1 MLTVGGKKKTKFKTL
16 AGMPQ
21 KGSPG
26 TMEYGLTNY
35 DYMPTIPG
43 KRYGYKTLKGMPNT
57 RQLNGGWGDNHPGKI
72 GGGTKSLLA
81 NKRNSIVED
90 PQDRRE
96 KGKVKLTE
104 QDPSG
109 FLNDKVMPNASVTC
123 TDAGFCLKGEEDRT
137 TPSNDTFYG
146 MKDGK
151 RGWYKVGAEEE
162 KKENVPSGGIG
173 GGMFAWDESSK
184 TMGPGGAMVGR
195 TWVEATGT
203 GEKGDGEYWLK
214 VSFSEA
220 GANAEVVTSRGD
232 ISDTDCYIPI
242 YIIVDGKIETDL
254 RGAFVVPCWE

>member
-1 MLTVGGKKKTKFKTL
+1 MLNVGGKKKTKFKMLHGMPETHSM

-26 TMEYGLTNY
+26 TMEHGLTDY

-57 RQLNGGWGDNHPGKI
+57 RQLNGGWGADHSGRI

-90 PQDRRE
+90 PQDRRD
-96 KGKVKLTE
+96 KGKVRLSE

-109 FLNDKVMPNASVTC
+109 FLKDKVMPNASVTC

-137 TPSNDTFYG
+137 TPSNGTFYG

-151 RGWYKVGAEEE
+151 RGWYPVSGVAEDAAEGNASKASKISIDGAT
-162 KKENVPSGGIG
+162 KMDVIVDVRWDIATHQLLMTKRTVIVVP
-173 GGMFAWDESSK
+173 EV
-184 TMGPGGAMVGR
+184 P
-195 TWVEATGT
+195 
-203 GEKGDGEYWLK
+203 GEKFEPEEQ
-214 VSFSEA
+214 VIFTA
-220 GANAEVVTSRGD
+220 T
-232 ISDTDCYIPI
+232 PI
-242 YIIVDGKIETDL
+242 
-254 RGAFVVPCWE
+254 WEELQ